1 MRAETADSAPPE
13 NPVRALL
20 IAGLLGA
27 AAGLIVSAL
36 CSLSDDSLR
45 MWGLPGIGFAI
56 TFAGAFI
63 LLDDRRSPARAVT
76 APTLIAA
83 LVGVLT
89 LWRAWQ
95 AGTVPDPYDDDFM
108 LIFWTG
114 VCAPLL
120 VFLILTLTATARE
133 TGRFEF
139 PHRIIF
145 RHAVRLPVAAG
156 MGAAIGVAAAL
167 FITLW
172 AEAFSS
178 LGADLVKTILTSRWI
193 LLTVV
198 GTASG
203 IGAAFTLRNSRLL
216 GAGEVAAVIGA
227 RILLP
232 LLAVFSALF
241 AVILPFTGLETLG
254 ETLSPTGLLLALA
267 IAAKLVFNGVYGDG
281 SQPPIRPLRWA
292 VWLSL
297 IVLPVYAVMALYGIG
312 IRVIQHGLTPERFI
326 VLAVASM
333 VASYTVLLLIGL
345 ISELRKSPTWMPP
358 VARLNSAFAMIWV
371 ALLILVQT
379 PILDPLAWSA
389 RDQTARLKSQ
399 SVSVAEFDFAAMQF
413 KFGRPGHAALKRMQ
427 TWTSHP
433 QSQRIA
439 QKVTAVM
446 AEEYYSSAKAAQKD
460 LPPEIAL
467 PESMEQNFEQLDAEI
482 ETADAD
488 FGQKLKGIAT
498 RLRAFECQIEQMEP
512 DNSVR
517 KGALEQI
524 QSRKNIITRHS
535 YRLENE
541 MSPVSDA
548 LEAECGAPDAAAT
561 SN

>member
-1 MRAETADSAPPE
+1 MSEQASKSPDRL
-13 NPVRALL
+13 VRTLV
-20 IAGLLGA
+20 IAGFLGA
-27 AAGLIVSAL
+27 AAGLTVSAL
-36 CSLSDDSLR
+36 CSLAGDNLR

-63 LLDDRRSPARAVT
+63 LLDNHRNPWRSIIGPG
-76 APTLIAA
+76 LIAA

-95 AGTVPDPYDDDFM
+95 AGPLGYGEDFM

-133 TGRFEF
+133 TRHFKF

-156 MGAAIGVAAAL
+156 MGAAVGVAAAL
-167 FITLW
+167 FIALW

-178 LGADLVKTILTSRWI
+178 LGANPVKTILTSRWI
-193 LLTVV
+193 LMTFA
-198 GTASG
+198 GAAAG
-203 IGAAFTLRNSRLL
+203 IGIAFTLQNSRLL

-241 AVILPFTGLETLG
+241 AFVLPFTGMETLG
-254 ETLSPTGLLLALA
+254 ETLSPTGLLLTLA

-281 SQPPIRPLRWA
+281 SKPPIRPLRWA

-297 IVLPVYAVMALYGIG
+297 IVLPVYAIMALYGIG
-312 IRVIQHGLTPERFI
+312 IRVIEHGLTPERFI
-326 VLAVASM
+326 VLAVAFM

-345 ISELRKSPTWMPP
+345 ASELRQSPTWMPP
-358 VARLNSAFAMIWV
+358 VSRLNSAFAMIWI

-379 PILDPLAWSA
+379 PVLDPLEWSA
-389 RDQTARLKSQ
+389 RNQTARLKSQ
-399 SVSVAEFDFAAMQF
+399 SVSISEFDFAAMQF
-413 KFGRPGHAALKRMQ
+413 RFGRPGRAALKRMQ
-427 TWTSHP
+427 TWINHP
-433 QSQRIA
+433 QSERIGDKA
-439 QKVTAVM
+439 TAVIA
-446 AEEYYSSAKAAQKD
+446 AENYWTAMAAQKD
-460 LPPEIAL
+460 SPPEVIL

-482 ETADAD
+482 ETAAAA
-488 FGQKLKGIAT
+488 FREKLRTIAIHL
-498 RLRAFECQIEQMEP
+498 RLLECEIEQMESDDP
-512 DNSVR
+512 VR
-517 KGALEQI
+517 KAALEQI
-524 QSRKNIITRHS
+524 RSRKYNISAHS
-535 YRLENE
+535 FQVDNVAP
-541 MSPVSDA
+541 SISDA
-548 LEAECGAPDAAAT
+548 LEAECSAPEISPT